1 MLKFFSSGQTSKHV
15 YEELW
20 TTITSGRIWNG
31 ILKNKK
37 KSGEF
42 YWCKQSIAPMIDCH
56 GMITNYVAIQ
66 EDVTEAFYAD

>member
-1 MLKFFSSGQTSKHV
+1 M
-15 YEELW
+15 
-20 TTITSGRIWNG
+20 
-31 ILKNKK
+31 LKNKK